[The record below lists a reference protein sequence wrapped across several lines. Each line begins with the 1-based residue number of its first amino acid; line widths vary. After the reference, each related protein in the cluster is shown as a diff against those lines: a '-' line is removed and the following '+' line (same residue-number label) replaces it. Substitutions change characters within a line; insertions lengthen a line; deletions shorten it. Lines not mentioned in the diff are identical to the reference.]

1 LGYTAL
7 FIPTARR
14 INMRIGLENIVKKYN
29 EKIILG
35 IGDLTIE
42 EGKITGITGP
52 NGSGKSTLLN
62 IVGGIDK
69 EYSGNVLY
77 DGHSLNRE
85 IERNMTYVFQKP
97 YLFRRKVYENIAY
110 PLKLRGVNK
119 QEIQIKVR
127 KVIENLEIEELAEKK
142 AHLLSGGES
151 QKVVLA
157 RALVF
162 NPKLLLLDEP
172 TSNID
177 PESIKIMEREIVRF
191 NKDTNSTVIIVTHNL
206 SQAKRI
212 CDNII
217 YLQGGRVSI

>member
-1 LGYTAL
+1 
-7 FIPTARR
+7 
-14 INMRIGLENIVKKYN
+14 MRIGLENIVKKYN